1 MLEKFFEAGFYEDG
15 ARRRPHAARRGRQR
29 LRRHVGEFTTW
40 LSQGRSDFV
49 VEEEEVTG
57 GGEED
62 SGSLFQAAAQQ
73 LRAALLERC
82 GLTGGIGSADDYGK
96 AQEAL
101 GKEFRKV
108 DTDHS
113 GAVDESEFGALIAS
127 IVDVVDADQLSV
139 GETDVM
145 VSVESEDR
153 TGRASAASSS
163 SRAKG

>member
-1 MLEKFFEAGFYEDG
+1 M
-15 ARRRPHAARRGRQR
+15 
-29 LRRHVGEFTTW
+29 
-40 LSQGRSDFV
+40 
-49 VEEEEVTG
+49 EEEEVTG

-62 SGSLFQAAAQQ
+62 STSLFQAAAQQ

-101 GKEFRKV
+101 ANEFRKV
-108 DTDHS
+108 DTDQS
-113 GAVDESEFGALIAS
+113 GAVDEKEFGALIAS

-145 VSVESEDR
+145 VSVECEER
-153 TGRASAASSS
+153 TWEGVGCDSSR
-163 SRAKG
+163 RAKGYGRCR